1 MTLTLSED
9 LVQATRLTEQQILQE
24 LAVAL
29 FQSDRLTLAQAARL
43 AEMDRL
49 SFQHLLASRG
59 IPQHYGEAGYA
70 EDLRTLSQLAG
81 V

>member
-9 LVQATRLTEQQILQE
+9 LVQAT
-24 LAVAL
+24 
-29 FQSDRLTLAQAARL
+29 RL

-59 IPQHYGEAGYA
+59 IPVHYGEAGYA
-70 EDLRTLSQLAG
+70 EDLRTLSQPAG